1 MTRASSV
8 TLVACIWAVFGSTH
22 ILAQAGDTFS
32 ARLSVVPIDA
42 RAAQTTS
49 GIGTVRAVLVENSL
63 FMTGSFEGMSSAA
76 IAAHVHQGRAG
87 QRGSIAF
94 QLTVSKGSSGVLGG
108 SVHLTGEEVQTLLE
122 SSYYIQIHTEGN
134 PGGELRG
141 WILAS
146 E

>member
-1 MTRASSV
+1 
-8 TLVACIWAVFGSTH
+8 
-22 ILAQAGDTFS
+22 
-32 ARLSVVPIDA
+32 
-42 RAAQTTS
+42 
-49 GIGTVRAVLVENSL
+49 
-63 FMTGSFEGMSSAA
+63 MTGSFEGMSSAA